1 MAEVLS
7 QLGVEQLCSS
17 FVVLV
22 CQTASNMM
30 TCLPSHGPD
39 QNLAVKTAIATEANL
54 ALQFLE
60 KLHVDECNPVCD
72 LCNAKLVCVA
82 AVLVDELLRC

>member
-30 TCLPSHGPD
+30 TCLPSHEHD
-39 QNLAVKTAIATEANL
+39 QNLAMKTASVEKADLTPQI
-54 ALQFLE
+54 LE
-60 KLHVDECNPVCD
+60 KVHTDECNPVRE
-72 LCNAKLVCVA
+72 LCSAYPC
-82 AVLVDELLRC
+82 